1 MPRLLLV
8 EDDPEVGALAA
19 EALSRAGH
27 SVEHRTDGLRG
38 LEAALGGG
46 FDAIVLDRH
55 LPGMDGLAVL
65 RALRD
70 SGVATPVLV
79 LSALGETDQRIEGLQ
94 AGGDDY
100 MGKPFS
106 LAELCARV
114 SALLRRPAAATPQVK
129 VADLVLDLMQ
139 HRAERGGRRIELHK
153 REFRLLEFLMRHA
166 GQVVTRSMLLEG
178 VWGYRFDPQTNLV
191 DVHISR
197 LRAKLDAPG
206 LPALIHTERGVG
218 YLFGVRDTG

>member
-1 MPRLLLV
+1 MPRVLLV

-19 EALSRAGH
+19 EALARAGH
-27 SVEHRTDGLRG
+27 VVERRGDGPCG
-38 LEAALGGG
+38 LEAALGGN
-46 FDAIVLDRH
+46 FEAIVLDRN
-55 LPGMDGLAVL
+55 LPGMDGLALL
-65 RALRD
+65 RALRHA
-70 SGVATPVLV
+70 GIGTPVLV
-79 LSALGETDQRIEGLQ
+79 LSALGETDQRIEGLL
-94 AGGDDY
+94 AGSDDY

-114 SALLRRPAAATPQVK
+114 AVLLRRPAGPATQARVG
-129 VADLVLDLMQ
+129 DLVLDLVQ
-139 HRAERGGRRIELHK
+139 HRAERAGRRIDLHK
-153 REFRLLEFLMRHA
+153 REFHLLEFLMRHA

-197 LRAKLDAPG
+197 LRAKLDMPG

-218 YLFGVRDTG
+218 YLFGVRDAG